1 MKQND
6 KELVKWCQ
14 TEARTKGTDAYIQ
27 PGSQPARKMEEKKN
41 NQMGTRIFTINDI
54 S

>member
-1 MKQND
+1 MKQKD

-27 PGSQPARKMEEKKN
+27 PASQKDERKKN
-41 NQMGTRIFTINDI
+41 SRWDQEVFTINDI